1 MARCK
6 PYSRL
11 VLALAM
17 ALVAATVPV
26 YGQRTINTPCTP
38 SALNIFT
45 PCMNLLTNSS
55 ANGTSPTA
63 DCCNSL
69 KTLTSSGMDCLC
81 LIVTGSVPF
90 RLPIN
95 RTLAIS
101 LPRACSM
108 PGVPLQCKASVGA
121 PVPAPGPI
129 SLAPTLSPGTSPTLS
144 PEGSIVPE
152 PTGPAEAPESNT
164 TPTATTGSR
173 PVLNPTASAAD
184 RSYGFSP
191 SLVLLT
197 LGFAVFKYY

>member
-1 MARCK
+1 MALCK

-164 TPTATTGSR
+164 TRTATTGSR

-184 RSYGFSP
+184 RSYSFSP

>member
-1 MARCK
+1 MALCK

-11 VLALAM
+11 VLTLAM
-17 ALVAATVPV
+17 ALVAATVPA

-81 LIVTGSVPF
+81 LIVTASVPF

-95 RTLAIS
+95 RTRAIS
-101 LPRACSM
+101 LPRACRMS
-108 PGVPLQCKASVGA
+108 GVPLQCKAAVGA
-121 PVPAPGPI
+121 PIPAPGPI
-129 SLAPTLSPGTSPTLS
+129 SFAPTLSPGTSPTLS
-144 PEGSIVPE
+144 PKGSIVPE
-152 PTGPAEAPESNT
+152 PTGPAESPESNT
-164 TPTATTGSR
+164 SPTATTGSH
-173 PVLNPTASAAD
+173 PVLNPAASAAD

-191 SLVLLT
+191 SFVLLT